1 MHVPRSTHT
10 KSLYFE
16 YPLCAFRPP
25 PEMRGER
32 RRYPVAIVG
41 GGPVGLV
48 LALELGR
55 RGIETVVL
63 EAAETVS
70 EGSRAACVSRRSMEI
85 LQQNG
90 SDERFLGTA
99 LCWIH
104 GSSFYRDQLV
114 YRLEMPHSEDERFY
128 PMANLQQCIFEE
140 YLVERVAEIPSID
153 LRWQSKVIAVENGPD
168 RVTLTVDTPQGE
180 YVLGADYVVA
190 ADGARSEMRSL
201 LGLRLTGESHTG
213 RYLIADIKM
222 PSKYPTER
230 RAWFDPPTN
239 PGNTVLMHKQPH
251 DIWRIDYQLGPDDDD
266 EYELQE
272 ARVRERVQQHLDWI
286 GEKTPWEMEWV
297 SLYKAHCL
305 CLDSYRHGRVLFAGD
320 AAHLVP
326 IFGVRGM
333 NSGIADANNL
343 GWKLAYVIDGRAPER
358 LLDSYT
364 PERRAAT
371 LDVFDNARKT
381 TIFMTPPTRGF
392 QLVRD
397 AALQLAVTEE
407 FAKPLVDPRQSTPY
421 DYVQSP
427 LTTVSGDEQRF
438 QRGPRTGAPLE
449 NVRLV
454 DALKPRNFLLDHL
467 GADFNLIVFLER
479 GHGYAGLL
487 SEVSPEH
494 RGRIKVIGVTR
505 SREATPQLANETTI
519 VDESGHVFERY
530 DAVPG
535 TAYLARPDGHV
546 CARWRAASAAKI
558 AEALA
563 RACAG

>member
-1 MHVPRSTHT
+1 M
-10 KSLYFE
+10 
-16 YPLCAFRPP
+16 
-25 PEMRGER
+25 
-32 RRYPVAIVG
+32 
-41 GGPVGLV
+41 

-90 SDERFLGTA
+90 ADERFLGKA
-99 LCWIH
+99 LCWIY
-104 GSSFYRDQLV
+104 GSSFYRDKLV

-140 YLVERVAEIPSID
+140 YLVERVAEVSGID
-153 LRWQSKVIAVENGPD
+153 LRWRSKVIAVESGAD
-168 RVTLTVDTPQGE
+168 GVTLTVDTPEGE
-180 YVLGADYVVA
+180 YPLAADYVVA
-190 ADGARSEMRSL
+190 ADGARSAMRSL
-201 LGLRLTGESHTG
+201 LGLRMSGESHSG

-222 PSKYPTER
+222 ASRYPTER

-286 GEKTPWEMEWV
+286 GETTPWQMEWV

-343 GWKLAYVIDGRAPER
+343 GWKLAYVIQGRAPER

-407 FAKPLVDPRQSTPY
+407 FTKPLVNPRQSTPY

-427 LTTVSGDEQRF
+427 LTTVNGDEQRF
-438 QRGPRTGAPLE
+438 HRGPRAGAPLE
-449 NVRLV
+449 NVRLA
-454 DALKPRNFLLDHL
+454 DTLKPRNFLLDHV
-467 GADFNLIVFLER
+467 GPDFNLLVFAER
-479 GHGYAGLL
+479 ANGHEALL
-487 SEVSPEH
+487 SEVPTEH
-494 RGRIKVIGVTR
+494 RDRIRVIVVTR
-505 SREATPQLANETTI
+505 SREATPRLANETVI
-519 VDESGHVFERY
+519 PDESGHVFEKY

-535 TAYLARPDGHV
+535 TTYLARPDGHV
-546 CARWRAASAAKI
+546 CGRWRNASPAKI
-558 AEALA
+558 AGALA
-563 RACAG
+563 RACG